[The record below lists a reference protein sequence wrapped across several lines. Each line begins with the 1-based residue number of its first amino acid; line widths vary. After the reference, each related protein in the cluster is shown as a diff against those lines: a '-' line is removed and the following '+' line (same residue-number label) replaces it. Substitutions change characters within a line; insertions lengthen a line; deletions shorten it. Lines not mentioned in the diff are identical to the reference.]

1 MVNFLHQKNRL
12 STILFIAL
20 ALVLITINFPKHNI
34 NSIALII
41 LGVSWLVSIK
51 DIRKLKSIFKQ
62 KTIIAYLFFIL
73 IYFIGLLYS
82 NDIARGFKVIKFKI
96 PLVLIPIIFF
106 SIQGYITK
114 NHLKYLK
121 LLFICSTIIYC
132 LITII
137 LIALNIG
144 SVVEGIPST
153 TLFEK
158 YSHSNLTIKIDNHPT
173 YLSYTII
180 VCVLLLTD
188 LFRKKEIKVYSLILI
203 SCFFFFYTLLLS
215 SKIGI
220 VAFVI
225 LSLYLGY
232 KNLKLKHTIIL
243 YIGIIV
249 SFILMLSF
257 TDLSRRFKEEY
268 QSIKLSQNLKD
279 KSVPVANKNQR
290 LIAVDIFLN
299 SEPKQYLTG
308 LGTGGVQDYL
318 NKKYRYYLPTQNRS
332 EFKGLNY
339 HNQYFQ
345 TMGDVGILG
354 LLFLIYP
361 LFLCLKIS
369 FSRKQVLYVSF
380 LIVTIS
386 FFLIESFL
394 ETQRGIMLYICCN
407 SMFLF
412 LLKK

>member
-1 MVNFLHQKNRL
+1 MV
-12 STILFIAL
+12 
-20 ALVLITINFPKHNI
+20 
-34 NSIALII
+34 
-41 LGVSWLVSIK
+41 
-51 DIRKLKSIFKQ
+51 
-62 KTIIAYLFFIL
+62 
-73 IYFIGLLYS
+73 
-82 NDIARGFKVIKFKI
+82 RGFKVIKFKI

-106 SIQGYITK
+106 SIQEYITK

-121 LLFICSTIIYC
+121 YLFIYSTIIYC
-132 LITII
+132 ILTII
-137 LIALNIG
+137 FVALNIG
-144 SVVEGIPST
+144 PTAEAIPST
-153 TLFEK
+153 SLFER

-180 VCVLLLTD
+180 FCVLLLTD
-188 LFRKKEIKVYSLILI
+188 LFRKKEIRVYSFILM
-203 SCFFFFYTLLLS
+203 SSFFFFYTLLLS

-225 LSLYLGY
+225 LALYLGY

-243 YIGIIV
+243 YTSIV
-249 SFILMLSF
+249 ISFVLMLSF

-268 QSIKLSQNLKD
+268 QSIKSSQNLKD

-299 SEPKQYLTG
+299 SELKQHLIG
-308 LGTGGVQDYL
+308 IGTGGVQDFL

-345 TMGDVGILG
+345 TMGDVGVLG
-354 LLFLIYP
+354 LLFLISP
-361 LFLCLKIS
+361 LFLCFKIS
-369 FSRKQVLYVSF
+369 LSRKQVLYVSF
-380 LIVTIS
+380 LIVTFS

-394 ETQRGIMLYICCN
+394 ETQRGIMLYICSN